1 MDSFFLVLD
10 ESAEAN
16 EEVDELTRL
25 LEEARERQRLV
36 NTGQG
41 SLSWWSSLKARLAWW
56 LWGWSVQDPGC
67 TAQESSSDGDLCET
81 GCSSSSHEQELW
93 L

>member
-10 ESAEAN
+10 ESAEVN

-41 SLSWWSSLKARLAWW
+41 SLSWWSSLKTRLAWL
-56 LWGWSVQDPGC
+56 LWGWRMQDPSRPGP
-67 TAQESSSDGDLCET
+67 ESSGEVGRCGTANPGFSDEI
-81 GCSSSSHEQELW
+81 ELW